1 MLTNQYVI
9 HACKV
14 TMWIQ
19 IYIHV
24 GAVRFMG
31 VQVAYLAIIAHNVEA
46 VIT

>member
-1 MLTNQYVI
+1 MI
-9 HACKV
+9 HACKG

-19 IYIHV
+19 IYIHA

-31 VQVAYLAIIAHNVEA
+31 VQVVYLAIIAHNVEV